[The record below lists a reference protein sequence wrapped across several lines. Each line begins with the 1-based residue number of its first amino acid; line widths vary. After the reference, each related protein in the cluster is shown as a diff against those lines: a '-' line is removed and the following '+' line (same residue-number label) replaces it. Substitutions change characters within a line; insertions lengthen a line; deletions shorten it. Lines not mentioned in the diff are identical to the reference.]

1 MISYYVQF
9 CIEESVIKER
19 RYFFISVFKYI
30 YPFEDINVEKFA
42 MTVVIA
48 KTAMT
53 DVNGQRN
60 KM

>member
-1 MISYYVQF
+1 MI
-9 CIEESVIKER
+9 R
-19 RYFFISVFKYI
+19 RYFSISVFKYI